1 VVKEKRWQGFGGFQT
16 KLQAIFLLLGL
27 AAIGATLWEA
37 SSGAV
42 AALRQTTFDRL
53 TTIRQT
59 RKQQIERYFQD
70 LGGHVLALSNDESV
84 LQAVEEFR
92 GAWSTLLTVAAD
104 GMEGR
109 GLAEYYKE
117 TESPMDWLP
126 KDGRAIWLQHLF
138 LSANP
143 YPHGAKDRLLAADG
157 SYGKLHSRYHPTL
170 HRYQNAFGIYDIF
183 LMDAAE
189 GRVLYSVFKEVDL
202 GARLKEA
209 PYEDSGLADVY
220 RRAMSLGEPEQ
231 FVVRDFERYGPSHFA
246 PAAFLAAPIW
256 RAGVKIGV
264 LAIQVSSQ
272 EVNRLMTTDGN
283 WEEGGLGRTGQA
295 YIVGPDQLLRSD
307 MRQRSSKETSI
318 LKVRVAPEAGRYS
331 RATAGTETGVDLRGV
346 AVLRSHA
353 PLSVPG
359 LEWAVVA
366 EIEVEEAFAAV
377 RALQF
382 RILWVGGWIAALYLV
397 LGTFVARSITRPLL
411 ELAEGAK
418 RLGLREFGARLPV
431 RSQDEIGQVAE
442 SFNEMAAALAKTTV
456 SKAELEVLAGRLMTA
471 QEDERRR
478 IARDLHDDVTQ
489 RMAAIAIEAGRL
501 AQLQGDEDLEWKQG
515 MRQIQQQVARL
526 SDDIHGLSRSLHPG
540 VLDDLGLAAG
550 IESECRA
557 FFERGGAPVE
567 VSIGGELEGL
577 PKEVQL
583 GIYRIVQEG
592 LRNIQKH
599 ANAENVW
606 VAIEPQG
613 AELCLTIRDDG
624 RGFDRRDAAWRAG
637 LGLAS
642 MEERARLLGGRME
655 IHSKLGAGTEI
666 VVYWPVSREA
676 A

>member
-1 VVKEKRWQGFGGFQT
+1 MAKLRGFQT
-16 KLQAIFLLLGL
+16 KLQGIFLLLGL

-42 AALRQTTFDRL
+42 EALQQTTFERL
-53 TTIRQT
+53 TTIRQA
-59 RKQQIERYFQD
+59 RKHQIEGYFRD
-70 LGGHVLALSNDESV
+70 LGAHVLALSNDESV
-84 LQAVEEFR
+84 LQAVEEFQE
-92 GAWSTLLTVAAD
+92 AWD
-104 GMEGR
+104 GLRDVRLDGVEAS
-109 GLAEYYKE
+109 GLASYYKQ
-117 TESPMDWLP
+117 TGAPMDWLP
-126 KDGRAIWLQHLF
+126 RDGRALWLQHLF
-138 LSANP
+138 LAANP
-143 YPHGAKDRLLAADG
+143 YPYGQKDRLLEAEG
-157 SYGKLHSRYHPTL
+157 RYGKLHSRYHPTF
-170 HRYQNAFGIYDIF
+170 HRYQKAFGIYDIF
-183 LMDAAE
+183 LIDAAE

-202 GARLKEA
+202 GAKLKDK
-209 PYEDSGLADVY
+209 PYESSGLADVY
-220 RRAMSLGEPEQ
+220 RKALMIEELEE
-231 FVVRDFERYGPSHFA
+231 FVVRDFERYGPSLSE
-246 PAAFLAAPIW
+246 PAAFLAAPVW

-264 LAIQVSSQ
+264 LAIQVSSKDI
-272 EVNRLMTTDGN
+272 NRLMTADGK

-307 MRQRSSKETSI
+307 LRQHSGKETSV
-318 LKVRVAPEAGRYS
+318 LKLRVAPEVVRNS
-331 RATAGTETGVDLRGV
+331 RAAAGTETGVDLRGV

-353 PLSVPG
+353 PLSVAG
-359 LEWAVVA
+359 LDWAVVA

-382 RILWVGGWIAALYLV
+382 RILWMGGWIGALF
-397 LGTFVARSITRPLL
+397 LGLGAFIARSITRPLL

-418 RLGLREFGARLPV
+418 RLGLRQFGARLPV

-442 SFNEMAAALAKTTV
+442 SFNAMAEALAKTTV

-478 IARDLHDDVTQ
+478 IARELHDDVTQ
-489 RMAAIAIEAGRL
+489 RMAAIAIQAGRL
-501 AQLQGDEDLEWKQG
+501 AQLPGEDGQEWKEG
-515 MRQIQQQVARL
+515 LREIQRQVARL

-567 VSIGGELEGL
+567 VSIEGEVEGL

-599 ANAENVW
+599 AKAENVR
-606 VAIEPQG
+606 VRIEPRG
-613 AELCLTIRDDG
+613 TELCLMIQDDG
-624 RGFDRRDAAWRAG
+624 RGFDRKDTNWRAG

-642 MEERARLLGGRME
+642 MEERARLLGGRLE
-655 IHSKLGAGTEI
+655 IESKVGAGTEI

-676 A
+676 V